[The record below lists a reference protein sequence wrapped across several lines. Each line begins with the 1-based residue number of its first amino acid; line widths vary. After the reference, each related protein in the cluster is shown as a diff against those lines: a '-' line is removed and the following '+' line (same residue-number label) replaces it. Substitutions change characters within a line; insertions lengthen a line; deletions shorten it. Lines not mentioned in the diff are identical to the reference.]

1 MNTRIKTL
9 EEYRPRRSFFF
20 SIDEKDEDRPMTKE
34 MRRTLTE
41 LIYQTM
47 DEEGRERLLAQLVDM
62 TQAEAKEKVNH
73 SKKRRQSQG
82 ACRAIQRPVR
92 QS

>member
-1 MNTRIKTL
+1 MNTRVKTL
-9 EEYRPRRSFFF
+9 EEYRPRKSFFF

-47 DEEGRERLLAQLVDM
+47 DEDGRDRLLSQLADM
-62 TQAEAKEKVNH
+62 TQSEAKEMIFEIRTANWK
-73 SKKRRQSQG
+73 
-82 ACRAIQRPVR
+82 
-92 QS
+92 